1 VFKEYDK
8 VIQLV
13 NSSELQIMNGDIG
26 IITNQAF
33 TLAEGKEKVTYN
45 VDFTE
50 VNVKLEQ
57 KDFENLNLAYTI
69 SIHKSQGSEYRMVI
83 LPMFKSYSIML
94 KRKLIYTAITRA
106 KEKLIIVGDIEA
118 FYQGLYEIEKN
129 RQTSLAEKI
138 SNNSIIKV
146 GKKKINDPEIP
157 FDELGEIN
165 MEGITPYSFM

>member
-1 VFKEYDK
+1 
-8 VIQLV
+8 
-13 NSSELQIMNGDIG
+13 
-26 IITNQAF
+26 
-33 TLAEGKEKVTYN
+33 
-45 VDFTE
+45 
-50 VNVKLEQ
+50 
-57 KDFENLNLAYTI
+57 
-69 SIHKSQGSEYRMVI
+69 MVI

-106 KEKLIIVGDIEA
+106 KEKLIIVGDIDA

-138 SNNSIIKV
+138 SNNTPIVKIDR
-146 GKKKINDPEIP
+146 KKINDPEIP

>member
-1 VFKEYDK
+1 
-8 VIQLV
+8 
-13 NSSELQIMNGDIG
+13 MNGDIG
-26 IITNQAF
+26 IINNQI
-33 TLAEGKEKVTYN
+33 LAVVDDKDKVLYDVEFIET
-45 VDFTE
+45 
-50 VNVKLEQ
+50 NVKLDK
-57 KDFENLNLAYTI
+57 KDFENLNLAYAI
-69 SIHKSQGSEYRMVI
+69 SIHKSQGSEYKLVI

-129 RQTSLAEKI
+129 RQTSLAVKI
-138 SNNSIIKV
+138 SNNAPIIKV